1 MSTRRVWK
9 KIFMILFVLGTLT
22 VGHGQK
28 ITKCREEGSGDAP
41 QYRVARTRRVVL
53 DGVPILRLQ
62 ISVGAEYFDRKYMI
76 ALAERLNRDFCN
88 EKQLAVA
95 ICDDY
100 AEAKASDLIRDLI
113 MHHPHPGLRG
123 GYDLNRVEGT
133 EGISFSTNR
142 DKPLNEIEI
151 NLRKQ

>member
-1 MSTRRVWK
+1 M
-9 KIFMILFVLGTLT
+9 
-22 VGHGQK
+22 
-28 ITKCREEGSGDAP
+28 
-41 QYRVARTRRVVL
+41 
-53 DGVPILRLQ
+53 
-62 ISVGAEYFDRKYMI
+62 
-76 ALAERLNRDFCN
+76 
-88 EKQLAVA
+88 A